1 MCVQVP
7 CVYLLYAA
15 SSVTER
21 NSCDVVLVKGRI
33 NLGKPKGVGISEW
46 ETDGEQMGRDGDEE
60 ISLRATWD
68 QGGRI
73 LSQQGGFQV
82 SKEDEKGEQKG
93 IRKGKMSEGK
103 AHMYSKPKCVHNDC
117 V

>member
-1 MCVQVP
+1 M
-7 CVYLLYAA
+7 
-15 SSVTER
+15 
-21 NSCDVVLVKGRI
+21 
-33 NLGKPKGVGISEW
+33 GKPQGVGISEW
-46 ETDGEQMGRDGDEE
+46 GADGEQMGRDGNDE

-82 SKEDEKGEQKG
+82 SEREQERETKGNQQGEKEKGEST
-93 IRKGKMSEGK
+93 ICI
-103 AHMYSKPKCVHNDC
+103 KPKCVHNDC

>member
-1 MCVQVP
+1 M
-7 CVYLLYAA
+7 
-15 SSVTER
+15 
-21 NSCDVVLVKGRI
+21 
-33 NLGKPKGVGISEW
+33 GKPQGVGISEW

-82 SKEDEKGEQKG
+82 SKGAEKGGQKG
-93 IRKGKMSEGK
+93 NQQGENEQGESDTCTLSLNVCIMIVC
-103 AHMYSKPKCVHNDC
+103 KCWNDC
-117 V
+117 Q